1 LSVEGSRWAFQLILN
16 RNLGQAFDTKG
27 KVSPL
32 AGKAA
37 QIKPRAAEFYD
48 QNFCDSIKTKT
59 TKDQGI

>member
-1 LSVEGSRWAFQLILN
+1 MGVQLILN

-37 QIKPRAAEFYD
+37 QIKAWAAEFND
-48 QNFCDSIKTKT
+48 QNFRGSIKTKT
-59 TKDQGI
+59 TEGQGI